1 MEMTTIT
8 IHDKKCRKFLVA
20 AVLLLS
26 MATTAP
32 SVLIVHALQ
41 PKPGDYIVTEWEAD
55 ALSRVDAGGVRTVLY
70 TFPHD
75 TVPAEFVIDPSGN
88 YIVAEYAENVI
99 SKITPLGARNV
110 IYSYTFEAGPDGI
123 VVDPQGDYIV
133 AESVSNTLS
142 KITFDGARTV
152 IFDFAPGT
160 YPAGVAIDSQGNYIV
175 TEADADVLS
184 KITSTGVRTVIYSFA
199 PSSWPDGVV
208 IDSQGRYIVTEYSTG
223 VLSRITP
230 GGVRSVICT
239 FPLGAGPDGV
249 TIDLEGNYVVTEYT
263 ANRLS
268 RITPG
273 GARSVLHEYDAGT
286 GPEDVEVVKPVRA
299 TLSAFDLL
307 HASNFVRLIYPSDS
321 VPKPLGCGA
330 ASVSDWLASM
340 AVSTKLRNFTEGL
353 DTMSGFVDQTTG
365 KPFGASEVGIVSFG
379 GPYVNPVVKYAESE
393 GTDPADRAPI
403 KFYDNW
409 QAGLYSFQYRNGTN
423 IPGASLPSSVI
434 QQDEGE
440 DMFVIEVYTD
450 GGGRFIMLCYGFGW
464 KGTYAA
470 GKFFHSTV
478 YSDLDS
484 FRVGWIVVKWE
495 DTDGNG
501 FVNGP
506 GDGDTYMIV
515 AADPI
520 SLITVYSE
528 AASNKP
534 HSGGSWVMVDDPS
547 SPSGKVMKAGASS
560 SNGDFLFGPYIT
572 EESGGQTMSGRR
584 YLANFRLKVSSNI
597 SPSDVIYV
605 DVTCNFGTVL
615 NSMRIKANDFASSN
629 VWQDFQLSFT
639 APASMTSGLEFRI
652 NNLNSGVA
660 DVFANGIKIMR

>member
-1 MEMTTIT
+1 MITTI
-8 IHDKKCRKFLVA
+8 IHDKKCHIFLVVA
-20 AVLLLS
+20 ILVLS
-26 MATTAP
+26 VAPTTTSIP
-32 SVLIVHALQ
+32 LVHAFQ
-41 PKPGDYIVTEWEAD
+41 PKPGDYIVTEWEAN
-55 ALSRVDAGGVRTVLY
+55 ALSRVDAGGLRTVLY

-88 YIVAEYAENVI
+88 YILAEYHANVI
-99 SKITPLGARNV
+99 SKITPLGVRNV
-110 IYSYTFEAGPDGI
+110 IYSYTSDAGPDGI
-123 VVDPQGDYIV
+123 VMDTQGNYVV
-133 AESVSNTLS
+133 AESISNKLS
-142 KITFDGARTV
+142 KITSGGARTV
-152 IFDFAPGT
+152 IFNFAPDT

-184 KITSTGVRTVIYSFA
+184 KITPTGVRTVIYSFT
-199 PSSWPDGVV
+199 PGSWPDGVV
-208 IDSQGRYIVTEYSTG
+208 IDSQGRYMVTEYSNG
-223 VLSRITP
+223 VLSRITQ
-230 GGVRSVICT
+230 GGTRNVICT

-249 TIDLEGNYVVTEYT
+249 TIDLEGNYIVAEYT

-268 RITPG
+268 RVTPG

-353 DTMSGFVDQTTG
+353 DTMSSFVDQATG
-365 KPFGASEVGIVSFG
+365 KPVGASEVGVVSFG

-393 GTDPADRAPI
+393 GTDQADRAPI
-403 KFYDNW
+403 RFYDNW
-409 QAGLYSFQYRNGTN
+409 QAGTYRFQYRNGTS

-434 QQDEGE
+434 QQDQGE

-478 YSDLDS
+478 YPYLDS

-501 FVNGP
+501 FVNSP
-506 GDGDTYMIV
+506 GDGDTYTIV

-534 HSGGSWVMVDDPS
+534 HSGGSWVKVDDPS
-547 SPSGKVMKAGASS
+547 SPSGKVMKANASS
-560 SNGDFLFGPYIT
+560 SNGDFLYGPYIT
-572 EESGGQTMSGRR
+572 EESGGQIMSRGR
-584 YLANFRLKVSSNI
+584 YVANFRLKVSSNL

-615 NSMRIKANDFASSN
+615 NSIHIKANDFASSN

-639 APASMTSGLEFRI
+639 VPASLASGLEFRV
-652 NNLNSGVA
+652 NNLNSGVT
-660 DVFANGIKIMR
+660 DVFANSIQIMR